1 MQKLTPYNDE
11 ESKNDRIARFRII
24 RQIINRATSEFLS
37 EALYTGRKVKNVE
50 HQKVKMFLEKFLL
63 R

>member
-1 MQKLTPYNDE
+1 MQKLQDN
-11 ESKNDRIARFRII
+11 ESENDRIARFRII

-50 HQKVKMFLEKFLL
+50 HEKVKMFLEKFLL

>member
-1 MQKLTPYNDE
+1 MQKLQDK
-11 ESKNDRIARFRII
+11 ESENDRIARFRII

-50 HQKVKMFLEKFLL
+50 HEKVKMFLEKFLL